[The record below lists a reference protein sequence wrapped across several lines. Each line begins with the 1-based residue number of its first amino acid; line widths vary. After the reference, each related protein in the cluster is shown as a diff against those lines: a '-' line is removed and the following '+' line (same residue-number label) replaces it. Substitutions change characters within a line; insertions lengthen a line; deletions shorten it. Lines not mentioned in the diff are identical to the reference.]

1 MMKHVDGQKG
11 YIISTVCIHFM

>member
-1 MMKHVDGQKG
+1 MKHVDGQKG